1 MDDPTR
7 IPAVTRLL
15 RMAWEA
21 QPGLTLPQV
30 FGLLE
35 ARGIGWGSTDGE
47 VRAALTGLLDEHPY
61 QLRGH
66 SAAVSAA
73 VSATDVPA
81 AAAATGAT
89 GAAGAA
95 DVPPTGA
102 AATTDGA
109 LRPGTPPDE
118 QPAPLPG
125 PRDTPLTGR
134 FLVETEQPAHR
145 VTVDPWHVGVRRT
158 VAGTGHRATHQRSG
172 GRAPDGTA
180 AGHAPAGPRPRGTGE
195 GSTPAP
201 TAPPQPVAWRYRR
214 IRACRAGEPLVVT
227 DAEGIDHRLGLVA
240 RISVIDHTATP
251 LTDLT
256 GLRRDALADRTF
268 LILFDDGS
276 TALVDRSL
284 WVYEVGRRDISH
296 RRLRWR
302 RLSSAAVGAPLV
314 VQQQGAAPATL
325 GTVAEIVRLA

>member
-47 VRAALTGLLDEHPY
+47 VRAALTDLLDEHPY

-73 VSATDVPA
+73 DIPAAADVPA
-81 AAAATGAT
+81 ATDT
-89 GAAGAA
+89 
-95 DVPPTGA
+95 TGA
-102 AATTDGA
+102 AAAADA
-109 LRPGTPPDE
+109 APRPGTPPDE
-118 QPAPLPG
+118 RPATLAATLPGPLPG

-158 VAGTGHRATHQRSG
+158 VPGTGHRATHQRTS
-172 GRAPDGTA
+172 GRA
-180 AGHAPAGPRPRGTGE
+180 
-195 GSTPAP
+195 
-201 TAPPQPVAWRYRR
+201 
-214 IRACRAGEPLVVT
+214 T
-227 DAEGIDHRLGLVA
+227 D
-240 RISVIDHTATP
+240 
-251 LTDLT
+251 
-256 GLRRDALADRTF
+256 
-268 LILFDDGS
+268 
-276 TALVDRSL
+276 
-284 WVYEVGRRDISH
+284 GRR
-296 RRLRWR
+296 
-302 RLSSAAVGAPLV
+302 SSRQTPPTRPV
-314 VQQQGAAPATL
+314 
-325 GTVAEIVRLA
+325 

>member
-66 SAAVSAA
+66 SAADGPAA
-73 VSATDVPA
+73 DVP
-81 AAAATGAT
+81 AATGAT
-89 GAAGAA
+89 GAA
-95 DVPPTGA
+95 
-102 AATTDGA
+102 ATTDAA

-118 QPAPLPG
+118 QPGPLPG

-172 GRAPDGTA
+172 GHAPDGTA
-180 AGHAPAGPRPRGTGE
+180 AGHAPAGPRPRGTGAPARGRRPPPPPRRSPSPGATAGSARAGRGNRWSSRTPR
-195 GSTPAP
+195 GSTTGSGSSPGSP
-201 TAPPQPVAWRYRR
+201 SSTTRR
-214 IRACRAGEPLVVT
+214 RP
-227 DAEGIDHRLGLVA
+227 
-240 RISVIDHTATP
+240 
-251 LTDLT
+251 
-256 GLRRDALADRTF
+256 
-268 LILFDDGS
+268 
-276 TALVDRSL
+276 
-284 WVYEVGRRDISH
+284 
-296 RRLRWR
+296 
-302 RLSSAAVGAPLV
+302 
-314 VQQQGAAPATL
+314 
-325 GTVAEIVRLA
+325 

>member
-1 MDDPTR
+1 
-7 IPAVTRLL
+7 
-15 RMAWEA
+15 
-21 QPGLTLPQV
+21 
-30 FGLLE
+30 
-35 ARGIGWGSTDGE
+35 
-47 VRAALTGLLDEHPY
+47 
-61 QLRGH
+61 
-66 SAAVSAA
+66 
-73 VSATDVPA
+73 
-81 AAAATGAT
+81 
-89 GAAGAA
+89 
-95 DVPPTGA
+95 
-102 AATTDGA
+102 
-109 LRPGTPPDE
+109 
-118 QPAPLPG
+118 
-125 PRDTPLTGR
+125 
-134 FLVETEQPAHR
+134 
-145 VTVDPWHVGVRRT
+145 
-158 VAGTGHRATHQRSG
+158 
-172 GRAPDGTA
+172 PDGTA

>member
-66 SAAVSAA
+66 SAA

>member
-66 SAAVSAA
+66 SAAVSA
-73 VSATDVPA
+73 TDVPA
-81 AAAATGAT
+81 ADVPAATDAT
-89 GAAGAA
+89 GAAA
-95 DVPPTGA
+95 
-102 AATTDGA
+102 
-109 LRPGTPPDE
+109 
-118 QPAPLPG
+118 
-125 PRDTPLTGR
+125 
-134 FLVETEQPAHR
+134 
-145 VTVDPWHVGVRRT
+145 
-158 VAGTGHRATHQRSG
+158 
-172 GRAPDGTA
+172 
-180 AGHAPAGPRPRGTGE
+180 
-195 GSTPAP
+195 

-268 LILFDDGS
+268 LIVFDDGS

>member
-66 SAAVSAA
+66 SAAVSA
-73 VSATDVPA
+73 TDVPA
-81 AAAATGAT
+81 ADVPAATDAT

-118 QPAPLPG
+118 QPDEQPGPLPG

-180 AGHAPAGPRPRGTGE
+180 ADHAPAG
-195 GSTPAP
+195 
-201 TAPPQPVAWRYRR
+201 PPQPVAWRYRR

-268 LILFDDGS
+268 LIVFDDGS